1 MPSNLRE
8 AIERFESSSLAVELL
23 GQEFVTTFALTRRGE
38 LAAYEKWWAD
48 SVTDWELARYADH
61 S

>member
-1 MPSNLRE
+1 M
-8 AIERFESSSLAVELL
+8 
-23 GQEFVTTFALTRRGE
+23 TTFALTRRGE

-61 S
+61 L